1 MTATTAAGKEN
12 AVEMSEPM
20 PESSDAEHRRLA
32 QKLRIML
39 EHAPAGRMS
48 TIHHL
53 FGIRFAREL
62 RGMKIYELDYIADMA
77 GSSPSMGVEIS
88 KGRNLAPFVE
98 IKAAARA
105 PS

>member
-1 MTATTAAGKEN
+1 
-12 AVEMSEPM
+12 MSEPT
-20 PESSDAEHRRLA
+20 PTSSDAERRRLA
-32 QKLRIML
+32 QKLRMML
-39 EHAPAGRMS
+39 ERAPAGRMT

-62 RGMKIYELDYIADMA
+62 SGMKIYELDYIADMA

-88 KGRNLAPFVE
+88 KGRNLAPFVD
-98 IKAAARA
+98 IKADARA